1 MESVQKQ
8 PSQNAP
14 QITIG
19 FLLGWTLLSA
29 ILIAIGSWADLD
41 DFTDEI
47 TLSISTL
54 IRSYQVVYGITAAL
68 VFAAAVQL
76 RKTKHAALY
85 SSKNQPGHWILYAL
99 AMDNFFHYLTLLGSL
114 WEQSIY
120 DYASNQTYVLSGF
133 FGIGISVIYALGAM
147 STKERWWRW
156 YLAAAAS
163 VTIVQA
169 AWSLFYAI
177 DADLIPRNVSLV
189 LDNGIKLV
197 SFLLVVY
204 FMMLVTKDLATRR
217 RRDWLH
223 WAAVLAETIF
233 TILPGTYFLL
243 YYSLQ

>member
-1 MESVQKQ
+1 M
-8 PSQNAP
+8 
-14 QITIG
+14 
-19 FLLGWTLLSA
+19 
-29 ILIAIGSWADLD
+29 
-41 DFTDEI
+41 
-47 TLSISTL
+47 
-54 IRSYQVVYGITAAL
+54 
-68 VFAAAVQL
+68 
-76 RKTKHAALY
+76 
-85 SSKNQPGHWILYAL
+85 
-99 AMDNFFHYLTLLGSL
+99 
-114 WEQSIY
+114 
-120 DYASNQTYVLSGF
+120 
-133 FGIGISVIYALGAM
+133 IYALGAM

-233 TILPGTYFLL
+233 TILPWTYFLL
-243 YYSLQ
+243 YYSLQQSLTKNDRFEWVAARTNRAFPKAYWTLLAICRIRT